1 MQNMVIDLKKA
12 PQELHSGLK
21 EISNVLPVKFSGKG
35 TKISFA
41 RIGKGLEVSA
51 VKDEISIGY
60 QTIND
65 AFRGLALLG
74 SHSLA
79 DIRKKKICEFR
90 RLEKCF
96 VMLDAS
102 RNGVLNPESVAEWLR
117 FFALAGINGF
127 MLYTEDTYEVSGEPM
142 FGYMRGRYSKQELKS
157 FDKIADSLGIEMIPC
172 IQTLA
177 HLQRILQ
184 YGYFGKIKDTESVMM
199 CEEPETLKFVEKM
212 LKEASEPYKSRRIHI
227 GMDEAWDLGRGN
239 YLSKKGYKEPFDM
252 MTEHLAKVLKLT
264 EKLKLQPMMWSDMF
278 FRALSKTGQY
288 YDPEVKFSKKIID
301 QVPKNVELVY
311 WDYYHFKEADY
322 DWMIDQH
329 VKLNDIP
336 IMAPGIHTWNRFWAA
351 CSHSEE
357 TMKNG
362 MKSCIK
368 KGVKEMIITIWGDDG
383 TECDYF
389 SAWPLI
395 QYASDMIFT
404 GQFDISPTKANLK
417 GSFGIDYDAW
427 KKGEKIDR
435 MPGNPGNVNISKGLL
450 WDDPLLGLWQ
460 PQKNGAKLN
469 AYFAKLA
476 GELKKEVGKKGNQRL
491 MLPYLLAD
499 VLSLKAD
506 FPELLQAAYQ
516 KKNRK
521 ELNKMLKVTLPAI
534 TAKVRKLNLYHRK
547 LWQKNYK
554 SFGWEVIERRYGGLL
569 GVLDY
574 LKSKLSSYLKGDL
587 DRIEELEVNKQ
598 KIQWSGEGSMAHVP
612 HAGRVYSTGHIA
624 H

>member
-1 MQNMVIDLKKA
+1 MVIDLKKA
-12 PQELHSGLK
+12 PKELHAGLK
-21 EISNVLPVKFSGKG
+21 EISKVLPIKFSGKG
-35 TKISFA
+35 TNISLTQ
-41 RIGKGLEVSA
+41 IDKGLEVSA
-51 VKDEISIGY
+51 DQQGVNISY
-60 QTIND
+60 TSVND
-65 AFRGLALLG
+65 AFRGLGLL
-74 SHSLA
+74 SSRSIA
-79 DIRKKKICEFR
+79 DLRKKKICEIR

-102 RNGVLNPESVAEWLR
+102 RNGVLNEKSVAEWLR

-127 MLYTEDTYEVSGEPM
+127 MLYTEDTYEVTDEPM
-142 FGYMRGRYSKQELKS
+142 FGYMRGRYSKKELKS

-199 CEEPETLKFVEKM
+199 CEEPETMKFVEKM
-212 LKEASEPYKSRRIHI
+212 LKEASEPYKSKRIHI

-264 EKLKLQPMMWSDMF
+264 EKLKLKPMMWSDMF

-288 YDPEVKFSKKIID
+288 YDPNVKFSQKIID

-311 WDYYHFKEADY
+311 WDYYHFQESDY

-329 VKLNDIP
+329 IKLNDIP
-336 IMAPGIHTWNRFWAA
+336 IMAPGIHTWGRFWAA

-357 TMKNG
+357 TMKNA
-362 MKSCIK
+362 MKSCIN

-389 SAWPLI
+389 SALPLI

-404 GQFDISPTKANLK
+404 GTFDLNPTKANLK
-417 GSFGIDYDAW
+417 GTLGIDYDAW
-427 KKGEKIDR
+427 EKGEKIDR
-435 MPGNPGNVNISKGLL
+435 MPGNSGNCNISKGLL
-450 WDDPLLGLWQ
+450 WDDPLIGLWQ

-476 GELKKEVGKKGNQRL
+476 RELKKEIGKKGNQRL
-491 MLPYLLAD
+491 LLPYLLAD

-506 FPELLQAAYQ
+506 FPELLQSVYL
-516 KKNRK
+516 KKDK
-521 ELNKMLKVTLPAI
+521 KQLNKMLKETLPAI
-534 TAKVRKLNLYHRK
+534 ITKVRKLNLYHRQ

-569 GVLDY
+569 GVLDN
-574 LKSKLSSYLKGDL
+574 LKSKLNAYLKGDL
-587 DRIEELEVNKQ
+587 PKIEELEVKKQ
-598 KIQWSGEGSMAHVP
+598 KILWSGEGSMANVP
-612 HAGRVYSTGHIA
+612 NAGRVYSTGHIA